1 MPAPLVAAAA
11 VKPVSQV
18 AEQALKAL
26 TTDLYVVRRVREAGT
41 KKKPVLE
48 ETQLHVN
55 ALGLAIAGGIAIGG
69 ALVAAVLA
77 VTARDRTTS
86 KIGGFGSYSTPGW
99 YDSFNRTSA
108 EQGWVREPGQL
119 FYHRP
124 KKED

>member
-26 TTDLYVVRRVREAGT
+26 TTDLYVVRRVREVGT

-55 ALGLAIAGGIAIGG
+55 ALGILIVGAVGLGATAVGAILSA
-69 ALVAAVLA
+69 
-77 VTARDRTTS
+77 TARDRT
-86 KIGGFGSYSTPGW
+86 IGKGQFNPITLTVPGW
-99 YDSFNRTSA
+99 YDNFNRTA
-108 EQGWVREPGQL
+108 IENGWTREPGQL

-124 KKED
+124 KA

>member
-11 VKPVSQV
+11 AKPISQA

-26 TTDLYVVRRVREAGT
+26 TTDLYVVRRVREVGT

-55 ALGLAIAGGIAIGG
+55 VLGLAIAGGIAIGG
-69 ALVAAVLA
+69 ALVAAVLS
-77 VTARDRTTS
+77 VTARDRTTA
-86 KIGGFGSYSTPGW
+86 KIGGVGFQTPGW
-99 YDSFNRTSA
+99 YDSFNRTAA
-108 EQGWVREPGQL
+108 ETGWVREPGQL

-124 KKED
+124 KA